1 MNTND
6 QPIFR
11 FAPSPNGQLH
21 LGHAFSALLTQELA
35 QKADGKL
42 LLRIEDIDTIRCT
55 DESIEQMLNDLD
67 WVGFSWDE
75 EPRRQSA
82 HFVDYENALNTLH
95 AESLLYP
102 CFCSRSQIKAN
113 ATGEKDPDG
122 APLYPG
128 TCKHMSPYDRDK
140 KLDSDAAYA
149 LRLDMKKALAKVG
162 DVTWQELSEDLNE
175 AEIITADPAA
185 WGDVILARK
194 YTPTSYHL
202 SVVIDDADQGITHVT
217 RGKDLYFATAVHR
230 VLQELLELPEP
241 KYMHHGLILDDG
253 GNKLSKS
260 KKSLSLAA
268 LKKRDWTPEQ
278 VRAQLGF
285 EEDDEQEPDNEG

>member
-1 MNTND
+1 MNISD

-55 DESIEQMLNDLD
+55 EEGIEQMLNDLD

-75 EPRRQSA
+75 EPRRQSN
-82 HFVDYENALNTLH
+82 HFDDYQKALDQLK
-95 AESLLYP
+95 ADGLIYP
-102 CFCSRSQIKAN
+102 CFCSRKQIKDA
-113 ATGEKDPDG
+113 ATGAKDPDG
-122 APLYPG
+122 APVYPG
-128 TCKHMSPYDRDK
+128 TCKHMSPFTRDK
-140 KLDSDAAYA
+140 HMAEAKAFAW
-149 LRLDMKKALAKVG
+149 RLDMDKAIQKVG
-162 DVTWQELSEDLNE
+162 DLTWQELDEELSH
-175 AEIITADPAA
+175 AETIKADPAA
-185 WGDVILARK
+185 WGDVVLARK

-202 SVVIDDADQGITHVT
+202 SVVVDDADQNITHIT

-230 VLQELLELPEP
+230 VLQELLQLPEP
-241 KYMHHGLILDDG
+241 QYYHHGLILDDE

-260 KKSLSLAA
+260 KKSLSLEA
-268 LKKRDWTPEQ
+268 LKKRGWTPEQ
-278 VRAQLGF
+278 IRAQLGLN
-285 EEDDEQEPDNEG
+285 EDDESAGED